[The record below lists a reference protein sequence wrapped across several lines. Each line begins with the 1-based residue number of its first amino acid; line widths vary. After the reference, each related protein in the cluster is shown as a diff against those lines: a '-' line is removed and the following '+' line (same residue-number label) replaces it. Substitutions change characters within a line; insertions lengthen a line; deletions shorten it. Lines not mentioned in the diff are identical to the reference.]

1 MKKTKHIIIA
11 AIAVSVITLGAVV
24 ACNKENSAT
33 KESTVPSMKS
43 LNNQVLQHR
52 LRTIWHLTD
61 SAYKASPTLF
71 LSAADK
77 EDLSEFLNLTNISY
91 SLINETNQLA
101 LLRDTTGKKP
111 SYPVCPD
118 CDAHALSNYVDKY
131 VLLRS
136 IMDSIRVYIPDF
148 VDSNII
154 MIPNGITPCEYD
166 CIWRY
171 KYHYLDKKGLFMCLE
186 NCFMTHHIDDAVKC
200 LEAIRE
206 KPLVGELDD

>member
-1 MKKTKHIIIA
+1 MKTKKSIIIA
-11 AIAVSVITLGAVV
+11 VIAVSVISLCTIV
-24 ACNKENSAT
+24 ACSKENSAT

-77 EDLSEFLNLTNISY
+77 EDLSGFLNLTNISY

-101 LLRDTTGKKP
+101 LLRDTTGQTP

-131 VLLRS
+131 VVLRS
-136 IMDSIRVYIPDF
+136 IMDSIHKYDPNF
-148 VDSNII
+148 VDSTII
-154 MIPNGITPCEYD
+154 MIPNNVTSCEYD
-166 CIWRY
+166 CRWRFY
-171 KYHYLDKKGLFMCLE
+171 YGYLDERGLFFCRE
-186 NCFMTHHIDDAVKC
+186 NCYMTHHIDDAVEY
-200 LEAIRE
+200 LDAI
-206 KPLVGELDD
+206 KKTPLGAE